1 MTAIVDTLVAVG
13 VFLAGMAARLG
24 LVLAVMLVLL
34 IPVVMLAGG
43 VRALRAL
50 ELRIRGYQA
59 AGRLRFRGGLLYAPG
74 HTWVRP
80 EGSRLRVGIDDL
92 AQTLLPWAVAV
103 ELPPEGRKV
112 REGEPVARISCG
124 AQEAWV
130 ASPVSGT
137 VVARNEGVV
146 REPTRVKGECYGGGW
161 LFAVEPDTRDWRS
174 LPGGEVARTWLQAE
188 GERLGRFYE
197 ESLGFAAA
205 DGGEPIGPPPSLLG
219 GSQWKALLQAFL
231 RT

>member
-1 MTAIVDTLVAVG
+1 MTAIIDTLVAAG

-34 IPVVMLAGG
+34 VPVVLLAGG
-43 VRALRAL
+43 VRALRSL
-50 ELRIRGYQA
+50 ELRLQGYRA
-59 AGRLRFRGGLLYAPG
+59 AGRLRFRSGLLYAPG
-74 HTWVRP
+74 HTWVKP

-92 AQTLLPWAVAV
+92 AQMLLPWAVAV
-103 ELPPEGRKV
+103 DLPQAGRRVK
-112 REGEPVARISCG
+112 EGEPVARVSCG

-137 VVARNEGVV
+137 VVALNESVV

-161 LFAVEPDTRDWRS
+161 LFAVEPDTSEWRS
-174 LPGGEVARTWLQAE
+174 LAGGEAARAWLQAE
-188 GERLGRFYE
+188 GQRLGRFYE
-197 ESLGFAAA
+197 EHLGFAAA
-205 DGGEPIGPPPSLLG
+205 DGGELVGPPPSLLG
-219 GSQWKALLQAFL
+219 TAQWKALLQAFL